1 MNYFIRG
8 IKNVIRNY
16 NLSYNFP
23 VYDLSDLARFYFI
36 YIYIYIFFF
45 FLLLLPIFSLRQKIS
60 FFPLNLYEGSKA
72 KRNINYIHYMY
83 T

>member
-23 VYDLSDLARFYFI
+23 VYDLSDLARFY
-36 YIYIYIFFF
+36 YIYIYIFIIYIYISF
-45 FLLLLPIFSLRQKIS
+45 LLLPIFSLRQKI
-60 FFPLNLYEGSKA
+60 
-72 KRNINYIHYMY
+72 
-83 T
+83 